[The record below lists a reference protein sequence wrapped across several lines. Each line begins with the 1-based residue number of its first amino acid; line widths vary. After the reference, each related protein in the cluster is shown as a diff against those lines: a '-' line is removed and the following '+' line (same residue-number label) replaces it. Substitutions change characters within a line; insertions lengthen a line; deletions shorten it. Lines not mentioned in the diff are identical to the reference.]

1 MCYSHRVEG
10 DSGIK
15 RDEVLTP
22 GTTWMTLENMMQSES
37 TQSPE
42 TTHGVILLI

>member
-1 MCYSHRVEG
+1 MCYSHRLEG
-10 DSGIK
+10 YSGIK
-15 RDEVLTP
+15 RNEALAP